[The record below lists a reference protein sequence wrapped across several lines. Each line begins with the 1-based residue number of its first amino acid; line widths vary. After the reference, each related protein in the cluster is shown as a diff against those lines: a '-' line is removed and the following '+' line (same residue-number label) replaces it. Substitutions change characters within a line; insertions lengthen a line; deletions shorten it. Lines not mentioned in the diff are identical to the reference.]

1 MCMIERLHGILVERH
16 PTLAVIECGGVGYG
30 VQISA
35 RTGERLPAEGAEITL
50 LTHLVVREDSMELFG
65 FADAQEKELFLS
77 MITVNGVG
85 PKTAQRIL
93 SSVSPG
99 DFLSIIARGDKAAL
113 SKIKGVG
120 KKTAEM
126 FVLNLKDKAMAL
138 SAVEGGEQTALLA
151 PNQSEA
157 IQALHTLGVKEPAA
171 SKAVEKA
178 VEILGSNAD
187 VTKLIPEALKHV

>member
-16 PTLAVIECGGVGYG
+16 PTFAVIECGGVGYG

-35 RTGERLPAEGAEITL
+35 RTGERLPAEGSEITL
-50 LTHLVVREDSMELFG
+50 LTHLVVREDAMELFG

-113 SKIKGVG
+113 GKIKGVG

-126 FVLNLKDKAMAL
+126 FVLNLFHRYKKSVCFFSCKCNEKKKAGQTFCQL
-138 SAVEGGEQTALLA
+138 SFLFSNWHLLA
-151 PNQSEA
+151 HS
-157 IQALHTLGVKEPAA
+157 
-171 SKAVEKA
+171 
-178 VEILGSNAD
+178 
-187 VTKLIPEALKHV
+187 

>member
-1 MCMIERLHGILVERH
+1 MIERLHGILVERH

-35 RTGERLPAEGAEITL
+35 RTGESLPPEGSEITL
-50 LTHLVVREDSMELFG
+50 PTHLVVREDSLELFG
-65 FADAQEKELFLS
+65 FADLQEKELFLQ
-77 MITVNGVG
+77 MIAVNGVG

-93 SSVSPG
+93 SSISPA

-113 SKIKGVG
+113 GKIKGVG

-126 FVLNLKDKAMAL
+126 FLLTLKDKALAL
-138 SAVEGGEQTALLA
+138 SALQSGEGTSPLS

-157 IQALHTLGVKEPAA
+157 ILALHTLGVKEPAA
-171 SKAVEKA
+171 QKAVEKA
-178 VEILGSNAD
+178 VEALGADAD
-187 VTKLIPEALKHV
+187 VTDLIPEALKFI

>member
-1 MCMIERLHGILVERH
+1 MRMIERLHGILVERH
-16 PTLAVIECGGVGYG
+16 PTFAVIECGGVGYG

-35 RTGERLPAEGAEITL
+35 RTGERLPAEGSEITL
-50 LTHLVVREDSMELFG
+50 LTHLVVREDAMELFG
-65 FADAQEKELFLS
+65 FADTQEKELFLS

-113 SKIKGVG
+113 GKIKGVG

-151 PNQSEA
+151 PNQCVA

-178 VEILGSNAD
+178 VEILGSSAD